1 MEDITVVKAE
11 VERIRHHMDLQK
23 KATEENTKLL
33 VDIKNILVGND
44 LKEEGLVSDF
54 KEMKAEVDE
63 LREFKGEVSVYL
75 KQAKFV
81 IGGIVIAVI
90 GLFIKLFAKT

>member
-1 MEDITVVKAE
+1 MRQLRQWAK
-11 VERIRHHMDLQK
+11 DLQK

-44 LKEEGLVSDF
+44 LKEDGLVSDF

-75 KQAKFV
+75 KQAKFA

-90 GLFIKLFAKT
+90 GLFIKLFART

>member
-1 MEDITVVKAE
+1 MEDISVVKDE

-23 KATEENTKLL
+23 KATEENTQLL

-44 LKEEGLVSDF
+44 LKRDGLVNEVKDI
-54 KEMKAEVDE
+54 KEEIDD
-63 LREFKGEVSVYL
+63 LRTFKGEVDVYL

-81 IGGIVIAVI
+81 IGAFVVALIGI
-90 GLFIKLFAKT
+90 FIKIFSK

>member
-1 MEDITVVKAE
+1 MEDISVVKAE

-23 KATEENTKLL
+23 KATEENTQLL

-44 LKEEGLVSDF
+44 LKRDGLVNEVKDI
-54 KEMKAEVDE
+54 KEEIDD
-63 LREFKGEVSVYL
+63 LRTFKGEVDVYL

-81 IGGIVIAVI
+81 IGAFVVALIGI
-90 GLFIKLFAKT
+90 FIKIFSK

>member
-54 KEMKAEVDE
+54 KEIKAEVDE

-90 GLFIKLFAKT
+90 GLFIKLFART

>member
-44 LKEEGLVSDF
+44 LKEDGLVSDF

-75 KQAKFV
+75 KQAKFA

-90 GLFIKLFAKT
+90 GLFIKLFART

>member
-1 MEDITVVKAE
+1 MDDIRTLKSE

-23 KATEENTKLL
+23 KATEENTQLL

-44 LKEEGLVSDF
+44 LSKGGLVRKFD
-54 KEMKAEVDE
+54 EMENEIED
-63 LREFKGEVSVYL
+63 LRTFKGEVNVYL

-81 IGGIVIAVI
+81 IGGLILAIISI
-90 GLFIKLFAKT
+90 GVKIFSR

>member
-90 GLFIKLFAKT
+90 GLFIKLFARS

>member
-44 LKEEGLVSDF
+44 LKDEGLVSDF

-90 GLFIKLFAKT
+90 GLFIKLFARS